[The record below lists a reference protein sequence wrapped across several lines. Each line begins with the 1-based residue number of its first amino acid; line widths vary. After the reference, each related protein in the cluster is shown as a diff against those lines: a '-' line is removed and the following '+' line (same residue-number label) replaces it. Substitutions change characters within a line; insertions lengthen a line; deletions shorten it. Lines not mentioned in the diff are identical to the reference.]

1 MATTVE
7 TVAEQPFFAGLPRPL
22 VERLAGQ
29 AQQSVLEP
37 GQRLF
42 HEHERAERFWLVCS
56 GRIALDCVVPDGGT
70 ATIETVEPGGVVGWS
85 WIFPPHQWDF
95 GAVAVERTATVE
107 FDAAGVRRLMD
118 DDEALAR
125 QLATRF
131 VRVVTDRL
139 RGVRVRLPELY
150 RQRLR
155 ESGIRTDT
163 PPPARTNP
171 PLVRGGP
178 APARAPQP

>member
-7 TVAEQPFFAGLPRPL
+7 TVAEQPFFAGLPLPL

-29 AQQSVLEP
+29 ARPSVLES
-37 GQRLF
+37 GHRLF

-70 ATIETVEPGGVVGWS
+70 ATIETIEPGGAVGWC

-95 GAVAVERTATVE
+95 GAVAVERTSTIE

-131 VRVVTDRL
+131 VRVVLERLKAARL
-139 RGVRVRLPELY
+139 RLPDLY
-150 RQRLR
+150 RQRMR
-155 ESGIRTDT
+155 ESGAGIEA

-171 PLVRGGP
+171 PLVRTGTSG
-178 APARAPQP
+178 RR